1 MHYYGNRNQMARVE
15 DTYNGA
21 WHVANYYGNMNF
33 VGYEVCES
41 LKVSDEEFIANEE
54 AVLKQAA
61 QDLKAWGLPANRNTV
76 KIHRR
81 FVPTDCP
88 HRSWALH
95 VGKGAPDTDAN
106 RGKMEDYFIARIKAY
121 MDGSAT
127 PSSPSNPA
135 DVKPDIEKILG
146 GIGMFIYWQP
156 QEKGNVSDAYGVW
169 GNKRFYIT
177 PAKLQ
182 HFKNMVKNATGKP
195 CKEYRF
201 KRGSEEIKT
210 IESFTDLQKT
220 VG

>member
-15 DTYNGA
+15 ETYNGA

-41 LKVSDEEFIANEE
+41 LKVSDADFIANEE
-54 AVLKQAA
+54 AVFEQAA
-61 QDLKAWGLPANRNTV
+61 KDLMEWGLPANRNTV

-81 FVPTDCP
+81 FVPTSCP
-88 HRSWALH
+88 HRSWDLH

-106 RGKMEDYFIARIKAY
+106 QGKMEDYFIARIKAY
-121 MDGSAT
+121 MDGSAKPVEPET
-127 PSSPSNPA
+127 PTA
-135 DVKPDIEKILG
+135 VKPDVEKLIG
-146 GIGMFIYWQP
+146 GIGMFIYWEP
-156 QEKGNVSDAYGVW
+156 QAKGSVSDAYGVW

-182 HFKNMVKNATGKP
+182 HFKNLVKDATGKA

-201 KRGSEEIKT
+201 KRGSDEIKT
-210 IESFTDLQKT
+210 IESFTELQKT
-220 VG
+220 V